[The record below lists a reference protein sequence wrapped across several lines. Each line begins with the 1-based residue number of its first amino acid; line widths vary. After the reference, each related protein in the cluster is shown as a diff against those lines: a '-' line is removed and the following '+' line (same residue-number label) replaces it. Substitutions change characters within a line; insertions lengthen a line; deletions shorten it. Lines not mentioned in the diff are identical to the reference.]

1 MSQADSAHSTSTARM
16 IGRGASSRLALPS
29 CRFCR
34 DRAPAS
40 VRQKG
45 AFVRLGPRQYAHA
58 YCYLAAGRSA
68 ADLPAQERRAFTP
81 RIVRAWLRH
90 VLARQGLEYPL

>member
-1 MSQADSAHSTSTARM
+1 M
-16 IGRGASSRLALPS
+16 
-29 CRFCR
+29 
-34 DRAPAS
+34 
-40 VRQKG
+40 
-45 AFVRLGPRQYAHA
+45 RLGPRQYAHA